1 MILDKIFGAGKDAN
15 SKPEMENVEREK
27 QEYKLIAKY
36 LRRKGLK
43 MYAYDSVRDKLI
55 EVQTSTKDNVHLIA
69 GDDGK
74 LAPVDLGL
82 EEATVN
88 SAHTHFEALNM
99 VNAEKRLA
107 KYKAGKIKD
116 LCNLRIPNPD
126 GIKLFQS

>member
-1 MILDKIFGAGKDAN
+1 MIFDKIFGTGKDAID
-15 SKPEMENVEREK
+15 KPEMENVEREK

-43 MYAYDSVRDKLI
+43 IYAYDSIQDELT
-55 EVQTSTKDNVHLIA
+55 EVQTSTKDDVHLIA
-69 GDDGK
+69 DDDGK
-74 LAPVDLGL
+74 LMPVDLGL

-88 SAHTHFEALNM
+88 STHIHFEALNM

-107 KYKAGKIKD
+107 KFKAEKIKE

-126 GIKLFQS
+126 GIKLF